1 MNGTRWGRSA
11 LLGVPSLLVVFL
23 LSLGLRTGLL
33 ASSVVIQSGTADLA
47 TSGLYG
53 IDFGLSVV
61 DATQKVKQADGT
73 VVLKNIRLVRA
84 GFAEGKLN
92 ELCIAVH
99 QKIAGLDFT
108 LKLTGGDG
116 NMATW
121 EVDAR
126 NVELDGQ
133 LVAGTLTLDGVV
145 KFGITGE
152 DVTTIKN
159 PDGTYVDNPLDATPS
174 QHRFGADATF
184 AEFTKVTGKVYAME
198 IVGPFT
204 LPGLKV
210 KLESGNTTC
219 PAPPAPTGP
228 PS

>member
-11 LLGVPSLLVVFL
+11 VLGIPSLLVVLMLAF
-23 LSLGLRTGLL
+23 GVRTGVL
-33 ASSVVIQSGTADLA
+33 ASSVVIQSGTSDLA

-61 DATQKVKQADGT
+61 DSTQKVRQADGS
-73 VVLKNIRLVRA
+73 VVLRNVRLVRA

-99 QKIAGLDFT
+99 QRIANLDYT
-108 LKLTGGDG
+108 IKLTGGDG
-116 NMATW
+116 NLATW

-133 LVAGTLTLDGVV
+133 LVGGTLTLDGVV

-159 PDGTYVDNPLDATPS
+159 PDGTYVDNPLDANPS
-174 QHRFGADATF
+174 QHRWGADATF

-210 KLESGNTTC
+210 KVEAGKTLC
-219 PAPPAPTGP
+219 PAPPAPTAP